1 MSVDRR
7 DSAPAAPPLPRG
19 VVGNPR
25 LARWITV
32 RRDGTVTVRVGKVE
46 LGQGILTALAQ
57 LAADELDVDLGAVA
71 MAAASTAEGPD
82 EGLTAGSLSVADS
95 GAAVRQVC
103 AEVRALFVAEAVATL
118 ALDPD
123 TVTVQN
129 GVITDADGSRHTSY
143 GELAERVDL
152 DREATGAVRP
162 KPRHQAR
169 WVGTSV
175 PRLDLPDKVSGRPR
189 FIQDLA
195 LPGQLSGRVVRPPSP
210 AATLVEVDTAAARVL
225 PGVQAVVR
233 DGDFLGV
240 VAEGEEN
247 AERAAS
253 ALAAAARWHEEPTL
267 PDEEEIS
274 RFLRDGPAESI
285 PVPEPGRPGPAGR
298 PAGGQPGGAAR
309 PDATGRSGLT
319 EGSGPV
325 ELPEPTRAA
334 GRVDGADE
342 AAPDAVRGAGT
353 GQVVRRLWATYSR
366 PFLAHASMAPSCGA
380 ARWAEDGSAVS
391 VWSHSQGIHALGRAI
406 GTALGLDADRVD
418 VRHVESAGSYGHNGA
433 DDAAFDAV
441 LLARAVPGR
450 PVHVRWSRRDELTWA
465 PFGSAMVAEVEAG
478 VAADGTVLTWSYDV
492 WSQGHTARP
501 GYAGSPGL
509 LAATHRD
516 RSRPT
521 PPAADPPASG
531 GGGTTR
537 NAWPIYTF
545 PERRIHGHRALRT
558 ALRSSSLRSLG
569 AFTNVFAI
577 ESFMDELALAAGAD
591 PVAYRLAQLADP
603 RAREVLSTAAE
614 LGGWQRR
621 GTEEHVGHG
630 IGFAR
635 YKDRGAYCA
644 VLAEVQAEHEVR
656 VRRLTLV
663 VDVGRVVNPDGVR
676 NQIEGGAVQ
685 ATSWTLKERVR
696 FDRWRVTSADWESY
710 PILRFSEVPQVDV
723 HLMDRPAEPSV
734 GAGEAAQGPTAAA
747 VANAV
752 ADAISVRVRDLP
764 ITTDRIVAAL

>member
-1 MSVDRR
+1 MSVERR
-7 DSAPAAPPLPRG
+7 EVAPVAPPLPRG

-25 LARWITV
+25 LARWVTV
-32 RRDGTVTVRVGKVE
+32 ERDGTVTVRVGKVE

-57 LAADELDVDLGAVA
+57 LAADELDVDLAAVR

-82 EGLTAGSLSVADS
+82 EGLTAGSLSVANS

-103 AEVRALFVAEAVATL
+103 AEVRALFVAEAVANL

-123 TVTVQN
+123 TVTVRN
-129 GVITDADGSRHTSY
+129 GTISDAAGSRRTSY

-162 KPRHQAR
+162 KPQHQAR
-169 WVGTSV
+169 WVGRSV

-195 LPGQLSGRVVRPPSP
+195 LPGQLYGRVVRPPSP
-210 AATLVEVDTAAARVL
+210 AATLVEVDTAAVRL
-225 PGVQAVVR
+225 RPGVRAVVR

-247 AERAAS
+247 AERAAT

-267 PDEEEIS
+267 PDEHDIS
-274 RFLRDGPAESI
+274 RFLRAGPAESI
-285 PVPEPGRPGPAGR
+285 PVPDPGHAGPAPTN
-298 PAGGQPGGAAR
+298 PAPTNPGNADPGHAD
-309 PDATGRSGLT
+309 PG
-319 EGSGPV
+319 
-325 ELPEPTRAA
+325 AA
-334 GRVDGADE
+334 GRV
-342 AAPDAVRGAGT
+342 
-353 GQVVRRLWATYSR
+353 VRRLRATYSR

-380 ARWAEDGSAVS
+380 ARWAEDGTAVS
-391 VWSHSQGIHALGRAI
+391 VWSHSQGIHGLGRAI
-406 GTALGLDADRVD
+406 GMGLELDADRVD

-478 VAADGTVLTWSYDV
+478 VDADGTVLTWSYDV

-509 LAATHRD
+509 LADTHRN

-521 PPAADPPASG
+521 PPAVDPPARG

-621 GTEEHVGHG
+621 GTEENVGYG

-644 VLAEVQAEHEVR
+644 VLAEVEAVHEVR

-723 HLMDRPAEPSV
+723 HLVDRPAELSV

-752 ADAISVRVRDLP
+752 ADALSVRVRDLP
-764 ITTDRIVAAL
+764 ITADRIVAAL